1 MATTILC
8 NHSSPGDDS
17 LYISE
22 LIVASFML
30 LQRYLL
36 LTWCDYSKGE
46 LPYGHRSTS
55 VGNNVYDLTYGGGS
69 FVV

>member
-8 NHSSPGDDS
+8 NHSSPRDDS

-36 LTWCDYSKGE
+36 LIWCEYSKGE
-46 LPYGHRSTS
+46 LPYGHRSAS
-55 VGNNVYDLTYGGGS
+55 VGIMCMISLRWGAHL
-69 FVV
+69 